1 MENNIQNNTLSED
14 NKEYITQDNEEH
26 LDQIEPQDSIIHQAY
41 DSHLSDNEELN
52 IPKPQALYSLH
63 TMPCRLSDVGCQ
75 KHTNCERC
83 GLNPIIICTD
93 IKYRAVVFILLCGG
107 NIVELDEFIY
117 KTSDEFM
124 GNYMIDELEFIPVSS
139 GGFMDQ
145 EIGHDRYAETFYA
158 VLKNSSIIAN
168 LDELDLDNFTISD
181 LISRKII
188 KMISFTIYP

>member
-1 MENNIQNNTLSED
+1 MENNTQNNTLSED
-14 NKEYITQDNEEH
+14 NKDHITPDNEEH
-26 LDQIEPQDSIIHQAY
+26 LDRIESPGGA
-41 DSHLSDNEELN
+41 
-52 IPKPQALYSLH
+52 
-63 TMPCRLSDVGCQ
+63 
-75 KHTNCERC
+75 ERHVSE
-83 GLNPIIICTD
+83 GHISTID
-93 IKYRAVVFILLCGG
+93 IKYLAVVFILLCGG

-124 GNYMIDELEFIPVSS
+124 GNYMIDELEFVPVLG

-158 VLKNSSIIAN
+158 VLKNSSIITN

-181 LISRKII
+181 LISKKII

>member
-1 MENNIQNNTLSED
+1 MENNTQNNIKPDNED
-14 NKEYITQDNEEH
+14 NITPDNEDH
-26 LDQIEPQDSIIHQAY
+26 ITL
-41 DSHLSDNEELN
+41 DNEDHITLVELN
-52 IPKPQALYSLH
+52 ISA
-63 TMPCRLSDVGCQ
+63 
-75 KHTNCERC
+75 
-83 GLNPIIICTD
+83 ICVD
-93 IKYRAVVFILLCGG
+93 IKYLAVVFILLCGG

-158 VLKNSSIIAN
+158 VLKNSSIITN
-168 LDELDLDNFTISD
+168 LDELDLDNYTISD
-181 LISRKII
+181 LISKKII